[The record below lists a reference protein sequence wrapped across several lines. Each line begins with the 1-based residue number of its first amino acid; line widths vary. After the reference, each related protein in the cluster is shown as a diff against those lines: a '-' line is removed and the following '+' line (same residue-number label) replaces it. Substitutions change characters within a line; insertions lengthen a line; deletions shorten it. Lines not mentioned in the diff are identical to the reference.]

1 MRTTTRSLPLL
12 YISCGL
18 GLAACGVDDP
28 VYLTSDPPA
37 VEINVPDREEEAPA
51 ARLIVPIRQE
61 TDVDRERRAS
71 LAMSL
76 GLEPDQVPRVRRDDV
91 DLSLEWTV
99 KNLDD
104 APAVASLSIL
114 GANEWFSYDPELF
127 VIDPDEDEPPPP
139 LLGGKPIELG
149 ALGTVSGV
157 IREDE
162 VSEASMDLDAVARAG
177 MTPQAALLTKWPSH
191 TVEGPTVPGGE
202 LALIPAEA
210 IPALLEFDVTLEGD
224 AHLVL
229 EVALRVRDH
238 SNRLAPDEEDPGR
251 LIAPSTTPVA
261 PPAPPEEPAP

>member
-1 MRTTTRSLPLL
+1 MRMRPLPLL
-12 YISCGL
+12 VLGL
-18 GLAACGVDDP
+18 GACSVDDP
-28 VYLTSDPPA
+28 VYLQSDPPA
-37 VEINVPDREEEAPA
+37 VEINVPDREEEPPA
-51 ARLIVPIRQE
+51 ARLVVPIRQE
-61 TDVDRERRAS
+61 TEVDRVRRAD

-76 GLEPDQVPRVRRDDV
+76 GLEPDQVPMVRRDDV

-127 VIDPDEDEPPPP
+127 VIDPEEDDPPPP
-139 LLGGKPIELG
+139 LLGGKPIELP

-162 VSEASMDLDAVARAG
+162 VSEASQDLDAVARAG
-177 MTPQAALLTKWPSH
+177 MTPQAALLTKWPTHS
-191 TVEGPTVPGGE
+191 VEGPTVPGGE
-202 LALIPAEA
+202 LMIIPSEA
-210 IPALLEFDVTLEGD
+210 IPALLAFDVALEGD

-251 LIAPSTTPVA
+251 LIPPSETPVA
-261 PPAPPEEPAP
+261 PPPEEPAP